1 MRNRCALPLLPLR
14 LVSFA
19 LFQALVALLFF
30 ILKKENPWQLSEGY
44 WILSGLF
51 TNVVTFLILFR
62 LFAKEGKGYFDN
74 FIPEKGKWGKELLIA
89 LGLMILAAPLSML
102 PNSWLSNI
110 LWGNPEIPA
119 KLFFRPL
126 PVWVIYT
133 GALWAI
139 TQGIV
144 ELQTYFG
151 YIMPRLIKDDQSGYG
166 AWVLSSLF
174 LALQHTTFPLIFDLK
189 FLIWRFGMFL
199 LFALFAGL
207 CIKIR
212 PRLFPFM
219 AIFHALM
226 DLALLP
232 FLFQQLNT

>member
-1 MRNRCALPLLPLR
+1 MKNRFALPLLPFR

-19 LFQALVALLFF
+19 FFQALIALLFLF
-30 ILKKENPWQLSEGY
+30 LKKENPWQLSEGY
-44 WILSGLF
+44 WIISGLL
-51 TNVVTFLILFR
+51 TNLITFLVLR
-62 LFAKEGKGYFDN
+62 HLFAKEGKGFFDN
-74 FIPEKGKWGKELLIA
+74 FLIEKGKWGKELLIA
-89 LGLMILAAPLSML
+89 LVLMILAAPLSML
-102 PNSWLSNI
+102 PNTWLSNI
-110 LWGNPEIPA
+110 LWESPEIPA

-133 GALWAI
+133 GIIWAI

-151 YIMPRLIKDDQSGYG
+151 YILPRLVKGDKSWYG
-166 AWVLSSLF
+166 AWMLSSLF
-174 LALQHTTFPLIFDLK
+174 LALQHITFPLIIDWK
-189 FLIWRFGMFL
+189 FLLWRLGMFL

-232 FLFQQLNT
+232 LLFQQLN